1 MGGRVYVSP
10 YSLAVIGIGLHLGM
24 TMWMGAIN
32 ILP

>member
-24 TMWMGAIN
+24 TMWMGAIH

>member
-24 TMWMGAIN
+24 TMWMGVSIF
-32 ILP
+32 